1 MKKGFILLLA
11 GLTMTTA
18 ACGNFPET
26 QADISNP
33 DTVSIASDSII
44 GEQKV
49 NTDTTVGEVI
59 ANPVFEDFGRLLF
72 PVDRTVTDDMTLGE
86 VSTSRVYTWYN
97 DIQPEKTVEIIN
109 TLAENA
115 ENGQQIFY
123 PIYSEAEMT
132 ADPSK
137 RDTGLFFFKG
147 EPGAKFAVMN
157 AGGGFAYVGA
167 MHDSFPHALE
177 VSKMGYNA
185 FALIYRPDDPY
196 NDLAKAI
203 EFIYDHAE
211 ELEVDGDYYSLWGGS
226 AGARMAA
233 TLGNADNLETLT
245 QRSDIQQA
253 GAVIM
258 QYTGYNASSLTDAP
272 TYACVGTND
281 GIVNYRTIQSRL
293 QVLDSYGIPTEFH
306 AYEGLPHGFGLGT
319 GTVAEGWI
327 YDAVR
332 FWEEQMPDDNIPEHR
347 QLANLQ
353 DFLLARTENVHG
365 NDYDL
370 NCDGTWDVFDLCLMR
385 RRYLT
390 QNSNIPGEIKEIPQ
404 SYYTSADKQGTLE
417 ALYYDTYESMTY
429 EEKSQ
434 ILNKRA
440 IVYLPYGYSEDKQ
453 YDVFYLMHGGWSNET
468 TTLGTP
474 ANPSAFKNV
483 MDNAIQNGE
492 IKPMIIVC
500 PTYNNTSSNDSDN
513 FSLALQLNRNYHNE
527 LRNDLI
533 PAVESKYSS
542 YAKSTSAEDLKA
554 SREHRG
560 FGGFSM
566 GSVATWRTFQNC
578 LDYFKYFMPM
588 SCGTSLDDDTIWEA
602 AKNYDQDDYFVFT
615 MTGTDDFAYSYVNKR
630 VQKMRDSNYFTELTA
645 ETNGNFVYRI
655 KDGYSHNGLAAST
668 YTYNDLCWFWN

>member
-1 MKKGFILLLA
+1 MKRVLVLLLA
-11 GLTMTTA
+11 GITMAAT

-26 QADISNP
+26 QANINNS
-33 DTVSIASDSII
+33 DTVSITSESIV
-44 GEQKV
+44 GEQQV
-49 NTDTTVGEVI
+49 STETTVGEVI
-59 ANPVFEDFGRLLF
+59 ANPAFGDFGRLLF
-72 PVDRTVTDDMTLGE
+72 PVDRTVTDDMRLAE

-109 TLAENA
+109 TLAESA
-115 ENGQQIFY
+115 ESGQQIFY
-123 PIYSEAEMT
+123 PIYSEEEMT

-147 EPGAKFAVMN
+147 EPGAKFAIMN

-211 ELEVDGDYYSLWGGS
+211 ELEVDTDYYSLWGGS

-233 TLGNADNLETLT
+233 TLGNSDNLNALT
-245 QRSDIQQA
+245 QRSDIQQV

-258 QYTGYNASSLTDAP
+258 QYTGYNAASPADAP

-281 GIVNYRTIQSRL
+281 GIANYRTMQSRL
-293 QVLDSYGIPTEFH
+293 DILDSYGIPTKFH
-306 AYEGLPHGFGLGT
+306 AYEGLPHGFGIGT
-319 GTVAEGWI
+319 GTIAEGWI

-332 FWEEQMPDDNIPEHR
+332 FWEEQMPDKNIPEHR

-353 DFLLARTENVHG
+353 DFLLARTTNAHG

-370 NCDGTWDVFDLCLMR
+370 NSDGRWDVFDLCLMKQ
-385 RRYLT
+385 RYLK
-390 QNSNIPGEIKEIPQ
+390 QNSYIPGEIKEIPQ
-404 SYYTSADKQGTLE
+404 DYYNSTDKQSTLE
-417 ALYYDTYESMTY
+417 ELYYDTYESMTY

-434 ILNKRA
+434 VLNKRA
-440 IVYLPYGYSEDKQ
+440 IVYLPYGYSEDRQ

-468 TTLGTP
+468 STFGTP
-474 ANPSAFKNV
+474 DNPSSFKNV

-492 IKPMIIVC
+492 IKPLIIVC
-500 PTYNNTSSNDSDN
+500 PTYNNTSGNDSDN
-513 FSLALQLNRNYHNE
+513 FSLALNLNRNYHNE
-527 LRNDLI
+527 LVNDLI
-533 PAVESKYSS
+533 PAVESKYST
-542 YAKSTSAEDLKA
+542 YAKNTTPEELKN

-588 SCGTSLDDDTIWEA
+588 SCGTSLDDDNIWSA
-602 AKNYDQDDYFVFT
+602 AENYDQNEYFVFT
-615 MTGTDDFAYSYVNKR
+615 MTGTEDFAYSYVNQR
-630 VQKMRDSNYFTELTA
+630 VQKMRDSDYFTELTA

-655 KDGYSHNGLAAST
+655 MDGYSHNGLAANT
-668 YTYNDLCWFWN
+668 YTYNGLCWFWN

>member
-1 MKKGFILLLA
+1 MKRVLVLLLA
-11 GLTMTTA
+11 GITMAAT

-26 QADISNP
+26 QTGSSYSDS
-33 DTVSIASDSII
+33 VSITSDSI
-44 GEQKV
+44 GEQQV
-49 NTDTTVGEVI
+49 NTETTVGEVI
-59 ANPVFEDFGRLLF
+59 ASPAFGDFGRLLF
-72 PVDRTVTDDMTLGE
+72 PVDRTVTDDMTLAE
-86 VSTSRVYTWYN
+86 VSTNRVYTWYN
-97 DIQPEKTVEIIN
+97 NIQPEKTAEIIN
-109 TLAENA
+109 TLAESA

-147 EPGAKFAVMN
+147 EPGAKFAIMN

-211 ELEVDGDYYSLWGGS
+211 ELEVDTDYYSLWGGS

-233 TLGNADNLETLT
+233 TLGNADNLEYLT
-245 QRSDIQQA
+245 QQNDIQQA

-258 QYTGYNASSLTDAP
+258 QYTSYNAASQTDAP

-281 GIVNYRTIQSRL
+281 GIASYRTMQNRL
-293 QVLDSYGIPTEFH
+293 DVLDSYSIPTEFH
-306 AYEGLPHGFGLGT
+306 AYEGLPHGFGIGT
-319 GTVAEGWI
+319 GTVSEGWI

-332 FWEEQMPDDNIPEHR
+332 FWEEQMQDDNIPEHR
-347 QLANLQ
+347 QLVNLQ
-353 DFLLARTENVHG
+353 DYLLVRTKNAHG

-370 NCDGTWDVFDLCLMR
+370 NSDGRWDVFDLCLMKQ
-385 RRYLT
+385 RYLK
-390 QNSNIPGEIKEIPQ
+390 QSSDIPGEIKEIPQ
-404 SYYTSADKQGTLE
+404 SYYSSADEQGTLE
-417 ALYYDTYESMTY
+417 ELYYDTYESMTY
-429 EEKSQ
+429 DAKSQ
-434 ILNKRA
+434 VLNKRA
-440 IVYLPYGYSEDKQ
+440 IVYLPYGYSEDKH
-453 YDVFYLMHGGWSNET
+453 YNVFYLMHGGWSNET
-468 TTLGTP
+468 GTFGTP
-474 ANPSAFKNV
+474 NSPSSFKNV

-492 IKPMIIVC
+492 IEPMIIVC

-527 LRNDLI
+527 LLNDLI
-533 PAVESKYSS
+533 PAVESKYST
-542 YAKSTSAEDLKA
+542 YAKDTTPEELKN
-554 SREHRG
+554 SRAHRG

-578 LDYFKYFMPM
+578 LDYFQYFMPM
-588 SCGTSLDDDTIWEA
+588 SCGTSLDDDNIWAA
-602 AKNYDQDDYFVFT
+602 AKNYDQNDYFVFS
-615 MTGTDDFAYSYVNKR
+615 MTGTDDFAYSYVNQR
-630 VQKMRDSNYFTELTA
+630 VQKMRDSDYFTELTA

-655 KDGYSHNGLAAST
+655 MDGYSHNGFAAST
-668 YTYNDLCWFWN
+668 YTYNGLRWFWQ

>member
-258 QYTGYNASSLTDAP
+258 QYTGYNTSSLTDAP

-281 GIVNYRTIQSRL
+281 GIANYRTIQSRL

-417 ALYYDTYESMTY
+417 ELYYDTYESMTY

-440 IVYLPYGYSEDKQ
+440 IVYLPYGFSEDKQ
-453 YDVFYLMHGGWSNET
+453 YDVFYLMHGFWSNET

-527 LRNDLI
+527 LLNDLI

-566 GSVATWRTFQNC
+566 GSVATWRMFQNC

-615 MTGTDDFAYSYVNKR
+615 MTGTDDFAYSYVNQR
-630 VQKMRDSNYFTELTA
+630 VQKMRDSNYFAELTA

-655 KDGYSHNGLAAST
+655 KDGYSHNGYAAST
-668 YTYNDLCWFWN
+668 YTYNGLCWFWN

>member
-1 MKKGFILLLA
+1 MKKFLMLLLA

-18 ACGNFPET
+18 SCGNFPET
-26 QADISNP
+26 PTNTSSSEIA
-33 DTVSIASDSII
+33 SIAAASVT
-44 GEQKV
+44 GEQRV
-49 NTDTTVGEVI
+49 DTNTTVGEVI
-59 ANPVFEDFGRLLF
+59 ANPAFEDFGRLLF
-72 PVDRTVTDDMTLGE
+72 PVDRTVTDDMTLAE
-86 VSTSRVYTWYN
+86 ISTSRVYTWYN
-97 DIQPEKTVEIIN
+97 YIQPEKTVEIIN
-109 TLAENA
+109 TLAESA
-115 ENGQQIFY
+115 ESGQQIFY
-123 PIYSEAEMT
+123 PIYSEAEMND
-132 ADPSK
+132 DPSK

-147 EPGAKFAVMN
+147 EPGAKFAIMN

-196 NDLAKAI
+196 SDLAKAI
-203 EFIYDHAE
+203 EFIYNYAE
-211 ELEVDGDYYSLWGGS
+211 ELEVDVDYYSLWGGS

-233 TLGNADNLETLT
+233 TLGNADNLDALT

-258 QYTGYNASSLTDAP
+258 QYTGYNASSPTDAP

-281 GIVNYRTIQSRL
+281 GIANYRTIQNRL
-293 QVLDSYGIPTEFH
+293 ESLESYGIPTEFH
-306 AYEGLPHGFGLGT
+306 AYEGLPHGFGIGT
-319 GTVAEGWI
+319 GTNAEGWI

-353 DFLLARTENVHG
+353 DFLLARTTNAHG

-370 NCDGTWDVFDLCLMR
+370 DGDGTWNVFDLCLMR
-385 RRYLT
+385 RRYFT
-390 QNSNIPGEIKEIPQ
+390 QNSNIPSEIKEIPQ
-404 SYYTSADKQGTLE
+404 NYYTSADEQGTLE
-417 ALYYDTYESMTY
+417 ELYYDTYESMTY
-429 EEKSQ
+429 DEKSQ

-440 IVYLPYGYSEDKQ
+440 IVYLPYGYSDDEQ

-468 TTLGTP
+468 STFGTP
-474 ANPSAFKNV
+474 SNPSSFKNV
-483 MDNAIQNGE
+483 IDNAIQNGE
-492 IKPMIIVC
+492 IKPMMIVC

-513 FSLALQLNRNYHNE
+513 FSLALNLNRNYHNE

-533 PAVESKYSS
+533 PAVESKYNT
-542 YAKSTSAEDLKA
+542 YAKDTTPEELRN

-588 SCGTSLDDDTIWEA
+588 SCGTSLDDDTIWVA
-602 AKNYDQDDYFVFT
+602 AKNYNQDDYFVFS
-615 MTGTDDFAYSYVNKR
+615 MTGTDDFAYSYVNQR
-630 VQKMRDSNYFTELTA
+630 IQKMLDSDYFTELTDD
-645 ETNGNFVYRI
+645 TNGNFVYRI
-655 KDGYSHNGLAAST
+655 MDGYSHNGFAANT
-668 YTYNDLCWFWN
+668 YTYNGLRWFWN